1 MTKFGQSGMHVGSG
15 IGQHT
20 TLSEDRIIEFSLEK
34 FRASEDPTNA
44 LEEAR
49 QLSQDFGF
57 EDAMMLAWA
66 RSEYYRS
73 IGENERS
80 EVWNDVEKTIGKL
93 RAAH

>member
-1 MTKFGQSGMHVGSG
+1 MAKLSQLEMYVGSG

-20 TLSEDRIIEFSLEK
+20 ALSEDRIIEFSLEK
-34 FRASEDPTNA
+34 FRASEDPTSP

-57 EDAMMLAWA
+57 EDGRMLAWA

-73 IGENERS
+73 IGENDRS

-93 RAAH
+93 QAAN